1 MESAPP
7 SLTWI
12 LPSWTAHFYAA
23 VVIHQERSTLSG
35 GDGRIVTKVRVRPE
49 RPPSFAGDGGHFS
62 NRQRLRGA
70 VDDILD
76 FLRLKVADPDD
87 VHYAAPMAGELII
100 TIPVTLGS

>member
-7 SLTWI
+7 SLTRI
-12 LPSWTAHFYAA
+12 LPSWTTHFDAA

-49 RPPSFAGDGGHFS
+49 RPPSFVGDGGHFS

-76 FLRLKVADPDD
+76 SLRLQVADPDD
-87 VHYAAPMAGELII
+87 VDSVAPVAGERIVPVLI
-100 TIPVTLGS
+100 VFGS